1 MIYAYVMKFFLPG
14 FCTHSCNAFWSLLTW
29 RGLLAIPTKAMI
41 SKNSASPAS
50 QSWCTS
56 SPPNNLLELWKVSK
70 HNHAIEDNW
79 RFYNLYVIFLPW
91 AINVSKYER
100 RFARCN
106 TRYSWSSDS
115 FPGCVVTDTTKTK
128 NMIYFGMYINLIQSK
143 TSNKA

>member
-70 HNHAIEDNW
+70 HNHAIVS
-79 RFYNLYVIFLPW
+79 L
-91 AINVSKYER
+91 AILQFICNILTLGNKRVKIWEKICPLQYPVQLKLWLISRLCCHRYYKDEKYDLFWNVYKFDSK
-100 RFARCN
+100 
-106 TRYSWSSDS
+106 
-115 FPGCVVTDTTKTK
+115 
-128 NMIYFGMYINLIQSK
+128 
-143 TSNKA
+143 